1 MRVTRGERGQQAA
14 RPPAVGAA
22 RALAAGAACAVA
34 SIAMPSSAQDAGA
47 RTGSVERFQ
56 PSVPGDPMFGVPS
69 PAVGGHLV
77 PRAAVIADYAYLP
90 LSVEDNGTRTAIVAD
105 QLFLH
110 AAISFALFDRVLLSA
125 DMPFAVFQT
134 GDSPLVGGT
143 RFTSP
148 NEAQL
153 GDLRMGARLRLFGDF
168 WDPFQIGVGGYVF
181 VPTGPAGS
189 YAADG
194 AVRGEPHL
202 LVGGRTQH
210 FVYSASLGTTL
221 RASARPHTFDARAG
235 AALVLGES
243 FFQIGPELTVT
254 APLSEDVVVD
264 DTNTR
269 ITLASPVGAELLLG
283 AKLRVLDSLVIGAGA
298 GPGLSQAWGTPV
310 FFGVGSVAYEPL
322 PPKNKDKD
330 TDGDKIVDAVD
341 ACPTVPGIA
350 SDDPKKHGCPDTD
363 RDGIFDAEDACP
375 TVAGIASDDP
385 KKHGCPDTDRD
396 GIFDSEDACPT
407 VPGLPNSD
415 PKKHGCPDTDKD
427 GIFDAEDACPTVPG
441 VANADPKKH
450 GCPPDRDE
458 DGIPDAQDACPDQK
472 GSADPDPK
480 KNGCPAVTVTPTEIV
495 IHRQIKF
502 KFGRSELDQTVDPVS
517 DDLLVEVRDAI
528 VNHPEIKLIEVQGH
542 ADTVGPEA
550 YNQELSTARAN
561 AVRGWL
567 VKRGIPSD
575 KLVAKGYGSKVPK
588 ASNDSPEGRQENR
601 RVQFLIIK
609 KDEAAPGKS
618 GAP

>member
-1 MRVTRGERGQQAA
+1 MSERLADGRGYLTRAI
-14 RPPAVGAA
+14 AVCVAS
-22 RALAAGAACAVA
+22 CVA
-34 SIAMPSSAQDAGA
+34 SIAIPSFAQDAGA
-47 RTGSVERFQ
+47 RTGSLERFQ
-56 PSVPGDPMFGVPS
+56 PSVPGDAMFGVPS
-69 PAVGGHLV
+69 PMVGGHLV

-90 LSVEDNGTRTAIVAD
+90 LSIQDGDTRSSIVAD

-110 AAISFALFDRVLLSA
+110 AAVSFALFDRVLLSA
-125 DMPFAVFQT
+125 DMPFALFQT
-134 GDSPLVGGT
+134 GDSPLVGST
-143 RFTSP
+143 QFDSP
-148 NEAQL
+148 GEAQV
-153 GDLRMGARLRLFGDF
+153 GDLRMGARFRLYGDF

-181 VPTGPAGS
+181 LPTGPSDS

-194 AVRGEPHL
+194 SVRGEPHL
-202 LVGGRTQH
+202 LVGGRTSH

-221 RASARPHTFDARAG
+221 RGSARPHTFDARAG

-254 APLSEDVVVD
+254 APLSEDVIVD
-264 DTNTR
+264 DATTR
-269 ITLASPVGAELLLG
+269 ITTASPVGAELLLG
-283 AKLRVLDSLVIGAGA
+283 AKLRVLGSLVIGAGA

-322 PPKNKDKD
+322 PPKKKDDAD
-330 TDGDKIVDAVD
+330 TDGDKILDAVD

-350 SDDPKKHGCPDTD
+350 SDDAKKHGCPDTD

-375 TVAGIASDDP
+375 KVAGLPNQDP
-385 KKHGCPDTDRD
+385 KKHGCPDTDKD
-396 GIFDSEDACPT
+396 GIFDAEDACPT
-407 VPGLPNSD
+407 VAGLPNDD

-441 VANADPKKH
+441 VRNDDPKKN

-458 DGIPDAQDACPDQK
+458 DGIADAQDACPDQK

-480 KNGCPAVTVTPTEIV
+480 KNGCPAVTVTKTEIV
-495 IHRQIKF
+495 INRQIKF
-502 KFGRSELDQTVDPVS
+502 KFGRSELEQTVDPVS

-542 ADTVGPEA
+542 ADTVGPESF
-550 YNQELSTARAN
+550 NQSLSDRRAV
-561 AVRGWL
+561 AVRAWL
-567 VKRGIPSD
+567 VKRGIQPD

-588 ASNDSPEGRQENR
+588 APNDSAEGRQENR

-609 KDEAAPGKS
+609 QDENAPAKS
-618 GAP
+618 P